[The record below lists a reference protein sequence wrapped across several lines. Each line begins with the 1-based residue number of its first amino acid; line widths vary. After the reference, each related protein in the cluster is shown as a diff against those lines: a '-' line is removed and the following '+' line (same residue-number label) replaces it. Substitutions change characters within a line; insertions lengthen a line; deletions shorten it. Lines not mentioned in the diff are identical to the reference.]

1 MTSAEREKLRL
12 TNTTRAW
19 SEKRGEVKMATW
31 NCFGLTLERVE
42 YLFGAEGQPESGL
55 FPAKGPDWLVGL
67 IECRGGEQRLDE
79 FFGRSR
85 LVVSDPPPNTDR
97 AFGVAI
103 VMSPR
108 LGRTVVDRGHSGSRI
123 VWVQLETAAHG
134 WDVIVV
140 NVYVPHH
147 GRVQPS
153 ADDTFGELGRL
164 FADFEAD
171 PRKRRACKVLMGD
184 MNSRLARAYD
194 YTGRKRVVCDEE
206 RVEVTGC
213 WSVHHS
219 DNEMGGKLRQLL
231 LDHELFS

>member
-1 MTSAEREKLRL
+1 MSQGA
-12 TNTTRAW
+12 
-19 SEKRGEVKMATW
+19 GEH
-31 NCFGLTLERVE
+31 
-42 YLFGAEGQPESGL
+42 
-55 FPAKGPDWLVGL
+55 PD
-67 IECRGGEQRLDE
+67 
-79 FFGRSR
+79 
-85 LVVSDPPPNTDR
+85 TDR
-97 AFGVAI
+97 ASGVAI

-231 LDHELFS
+231 LDHELFSAGTLFRPRRNVGGAATYVPFGQSAKRRPAGLDHVCVSRDWLSCVANVRV